1 MEIIMTNEV
10 RKITYSRTGSETTKS
25 IEDASPMIKAVWNE
39 AHQFGANIVRVRRN
53 ENRFGND
60 TGKTFNSFH
69 HGKVSVY
76 KQKPSPKEEDALYFA
91 RKIPV
96 TKANTGMQILEI
108 STNIDIQETLDTISD
123 IQYYAEATFFQRLWN
138 FIRYGDPMSLKA

>member
-1 MEIIMTNEV
+1 MTNEV